1 MASTPST
8 RRQLDGMTHCLICA
22 QVSRPAVLFLCA
34 VLVLLTAVAFRFV
47 ARKHF
52 DGFETKP
59 VQTEEDPAEELQA
72 VENVLLRG

>member
-1 MASTPST
+1 MPIRAGSVP
-8 RRQLDGMTHCLICA
+8 I
-22 QVSRPAVLFLCA
+22 
-34 VLVLLTAVAFRFV
+34 AFRFV